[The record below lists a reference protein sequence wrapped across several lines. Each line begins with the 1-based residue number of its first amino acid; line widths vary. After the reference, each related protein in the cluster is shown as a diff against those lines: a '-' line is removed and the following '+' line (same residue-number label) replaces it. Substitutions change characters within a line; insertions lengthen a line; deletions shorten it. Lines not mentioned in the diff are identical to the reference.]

1 MHHEKAHFV
10 NKFFNF
16 LLESIR
22 NSERKV
28 LQKCGVLGAH
38 REAVNAR
45 TGERA
50 VSRLAPELG
59 IDSYG

>member
-28 LQKCGVLGAH
+28 LQKCFLVEGCGNDNFH
-38 REAVNAR
+38 E
-45 TGERA
+45 
-50 VSRLAPELG
+50 
-59 IDSYG
+59 